1 MPISHFFARPG
12 IEPVRHLGTPDADTL
27 LIVMGRN
34 NYRQPSSMIERII
47 GAIHDRGIPVC
58 WLETRTTRTF
68 KLLDHRFETL
78 AGPRVR
84 ALRRRWPALGRVV
97 ERLIKSMI
105 LLTRPDRWDYAV
117 RPRKR
122 ANLVAAR
129 DLRDFLD
136 RLPARRIWCLAHSA
150 GGIVTSLASA
160 DPRITRL
167 VCFGYPFRHPLQDE
181 DPARTDHLARLDTPF
196 LIIQGDQDPYGTAM
210 DARRYG
216 LSETIRILP
225 VPDGH
230 NYADLP
236 GQDETAV
243 LSAILAFLDL
253 APDMAA
259 GASAAPA
266 RGAAVGG

>member
-12 IEPVRHLGTPDADTL
+12 IEPVRHLGSPDADTL

-84 ALRRRWPALGRVV
+84 ALRRRWPVIGRVV

-181 DPARTDHLARLDTPF
+181 DQARTNHLARLDTPF

-230 NYADLP
+230 NYAHLP
-236 GQDETAV
+236 GQDEAAV

-266 RGAAVGG
+266 RGVAVGG

>member
-84 ALRRRWPALGRVV
+84 ALRRRWPVIGRVV

-236 GQDETAV
+236 GQDEAAV

>member
-84 ALRRRWPALGRVV
+84 ALRRRWPVIGRVV

-122 ANLVAAR
+122 ANLIAAR

-236 GQDETAV
+236 GQDEAAV

>member
-12 IEPVRHLGTPDADTL
+12 IEPVRHLGSPDADTL

-84 ALRRRWPALGRVV
+84 ALRRRWPVIGRVV

-236 GQDETAV
+236 GQDEAAV

>member
-12 IEPVRHLGTPDADTL
+12 IEPVRHLGSPDADTL

-167 VCFGYPFRHPLQDE
+167 ICFGYPFRHPLQDE

-236 GQDETAV
+236 GQDEAAV

-259 GASAAPA
+259 GASAAPL
-266 RGAAVGG
+266 RVMAAGG

>member
-1 MPISHFFARPG
+1 MPIPHFFARPG
-12 IEPVRHLGTPDADTL
+12 IEPVRHLGVTDAETL

-34 NYRQPSSMIERII
+34 NYRQASSMVDRII
-47 GAIHDRGIPVC
+47 GAIHDQGIAVC
-58 WLETRTTRTF
+58 WVETRTTRTF
-68 KLLDHRFETL
+68 KLLDQRFEAL

-84 ALRRRWPALGRVV
+84 ALRRQQPVIGWIV

-122 ANLVAAR
+122 ANVVAAR

-136 RLPARRIWCLAHSA
+136 GLPAKRIWCLTHSA
-150 GGIVTSLASA
+150 GGIVTSLAAA
-160 DPRITRL
+160 DPKITRL
-167 VCFGYPFRHPLQDE
+167 VCFGYPFRHPLQEE

-196 LIIQGDQDPYGTAM
+196 LIIQGDQDPYGTAV
-210 DARRYG
+210 DAGRYA
-216 LSETIRILP
+216 LSGTIRILP
-225 VPDGH
+225 VPGGH
-230 NYADLP
+230 DYADLP
-236 GQDETAV
+236 DQDEATV

-259 GASAAPA
+259 GPSAAPP
-266 RGAAVGG
+266 RVVAVGG

>member
-12 IEPVRHLGTPDADTL
+12 IGPVRHLGSPDADTL

-34 NYRQPSSMIERII
+34 NYRQASSMIDRII
-47 GAIHDRGIPVC
+47 GVIHDRGIPVC

-68 KLLDHRFETL
+68 KLLDHRFEAL
-78 AGPRVR
+78 VGPQVG
-84 ALRRRWPALGRVV
+84 ALRRRWPALRWIV

-122 ANLVAAR
+122 AHVVAAR
-129 DLRDFLD
+129 DLCSYLD
-136 RLPARRIWCLAHSA
+136 TLPARRIWCLAHSA
-150 GGIVTSLASA
+150 GGIVTSLAGA

-167 VCFGYPFRHPLQDE
+167 VCFGYPFRHPSQDE

-196 LIIQGDQDPYGTAM
+196 LIIQGDRDPYGTAM
-210 DARRYG
+210 DAGRYT
-216 LSETIRILP
+216 LSGTIRILP
-225 VPDGH
+225 VPGGH
-230 NYADLP
+230 DYADLP
-236 GQDETAV
+236 GQDEAAV

-266 RGAAVGG
+266 LGAAVGG